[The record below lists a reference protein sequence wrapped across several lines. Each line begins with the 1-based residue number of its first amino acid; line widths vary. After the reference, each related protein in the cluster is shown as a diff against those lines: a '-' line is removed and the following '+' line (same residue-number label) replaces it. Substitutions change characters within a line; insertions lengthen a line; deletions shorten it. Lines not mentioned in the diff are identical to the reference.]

1 MAKVTADGYAPVKGA
16 PYSNEVSII
25 RRVYDFSLDAGALAD
40 EVTLATFSDDCV
52 VRLIGIS
59 VETAF
64 TSGGAATIDCGLA
77 GGTGVE
83 FLSAEAVASFSAGA
97 FVSGIAAWT
106 KVAATESIE
115 MDIGTAA
122 LTAGKAT
129 FIFEVIRP

>member
-1 MAKVTADGYAPVKGA
+1 MAKVQADGYKVVKGA
-16 PYSNEVSII
+16 PFSNAKEII
-25 RRVYDFSLDAGALAD
+25 RRTYDFSLDAGALAD
-40 EVTLATFSDDCV
+40 EVTLTNFSDACA

-83 FLSAEAVASFSAGA
+83 FLSDEAVASFSAGA
-97 FVSGIAAWT
+97 FVDGVSDYIA
-106 KVAATESIE
+106 VAAGEDIE

-122 LTAGKAT
+122 LTAGKAE
-129 FIFEVIRP
+129 FVFEYIRM

>member
-1 MAKVTADGYAPVKGA
+1 MAKVQADGYAPVKGA
-16 PYSNEVSII
+16 PFSNAREMI
-25 RRVYDFSLDAGALAD
+25 RRTYDFSLDAGALAD
-40 EVTLATFSDDCV
+40 EVTLATFSDACL

-64 TSGGAATIDCGLA
+64 TSGGSATIDCGLA

-83 FLSAEAVASFSAGA
+83 FLSAEAVASFSANALVPGLTDFIYVGA
-97 FVSGIAAWT
+97 N
-106 KVAATESIE
+106 ESIE

-122 LTAGKAT
+122 LTAGKAE